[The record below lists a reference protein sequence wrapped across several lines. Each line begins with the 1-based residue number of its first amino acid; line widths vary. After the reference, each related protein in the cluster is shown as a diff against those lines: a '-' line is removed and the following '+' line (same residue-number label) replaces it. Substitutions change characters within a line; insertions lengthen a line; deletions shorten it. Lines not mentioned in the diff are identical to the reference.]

1 MFCHSCVCLY
11 NSIVHNVHVHLYVC
25 TDVQVCKYI
34 VMVVELQD
42 KADVMSQL
50 RALEREDRTHRQ
62 KSLAK
67 MPVS

>member
-1 MFCHSCVCLY
+1 M
-11 NSIVHNVHVHLYVC
+11 YVC
-25 TDVQVCKYI
+25 TDVQVCKCI

-42 KADVMSQL
+42 KADVMIQL